1 MAMTVAADCVI
12 IGGGPAGMTAAL
24 WLSQFGHDAVL
35 VERSDRLGGLQ
46 ALNYHPDP
54 WHLGVEGLTGEQ
66 FAARCAAHLLRTP
79 VRVRLAT
86 AAAGL
91 GTGDGDGGGWR
102 VSLADGEVLAGR
114 TVLIATG
121 TRPRSTPAIE
131 ALAAATSRVIIGP
144 TSLRIRDGI
153 VPGDRVLILGG
164 GDNAFEHA
172 AILGER
178 GCRVVVASERETI
191 AQPRFVD
198 RARRVAEI
206 RIGALPA
213 LAADR
218 DGPIRADFG
227 DGPLAIDLLLVMF
240 GYAPDHAV
248 LGDLPQQA
256 ALLDAQG
263 GVRADLSLRTA
274 MTGLYA
280 AGDINRL
287 MHPCVATATG
297 QGAAAARAIHDD
309 LVCGAWAG
317 PGWAA
322 RLP

>member
-1 MAMTVAADCVI
+1 MTGPADCLV

-46 ALNYHPDP
+46 ALNYHADP
-54 WHLGVEGLTGEQ
+54 WHLGVEGLTGAQ
-66 FAARCAAHLLRTP
+66 FAARCADHLSRSA
-79 VRVRLAT
+79 VRLRLAT
-86 AAAGL
+86 AATGL
-91 GTGDGDGGGWR
+91 SRRDGGGFA
-102 VSLADGEVLAGR
+102 VTLNDGAALAGR

-121 TRPRSTPAIE
+121 TRPRSTPAIDT
-131 ALAAATSRVIIGP
+131 LAAASSRVIIGP
-144 TSLRIRDGI
+144 TSLRIRDEI
-153 VPGDRVLILGG
+153 AAGDRVLILGG

-178 GCRVVVASERETI
+178 GCRVVVASEREPI
-191 AQPRFVD
+191 AQPRFIEQ
-198 RARRVAEI
+198 ARRVAEV
-206 RIGALPA
+206 RIGPLPA
-213 LAADR
+213 LAADGAGR
-218 DGPIRADFG
+218 IRADFG
-227 DGPLAIDLLLVMF
+227 GGPQDVGYLLVMF

-248 LGDLPQQA
+248 LGDLPEQA

-263 GVRADLSLRTA
+263 GLRADLSLRTA
-274 MTGLYA
+274 MAGLYA

-309 LVCGAWAG
+309 LVSGAWAG
-317 PGWAA
+317 SGWAGP
-322 RLP
+322 RQ